1 MMSPCKR
8 EGWYTKL
15 ETKGDIRGSG
25 YMQIVT
31 SPPKENYVQIFIF
44 RLILFSAQQQLSFVY
59 HFGGGLVSGIGLSTC
74 VQAR

>member
-1 MMSPCKR
+1 
-8 EGWYTKL
+8 
-15 ETKGDIRGSG
+15 
-25 YMQIVT
+25 MQIVT

>member
-1 MMSPCKR
+1 
-8 EGWYTKL
+8 
-15 ETKGDIRGSG
+15 
-25 YMQIVT
+25 MQIVT

-59 HFGGGLVSGIGLSTC
+59 HFGGGLVSGIGQSTC